1 MIRCKKQQIYKLT
14 CIQANSVLQYFVLN
28 IKKEVYILQDNRK
41 LLGVRV
47 SPELHKIIKQ
57 TALNNDVT
65 IQDYVVGLIMAD
77 VSMDGKTKTDFW
89 KELKAE
95 RG

>member
-1 MIRCKKQQIYKLT
+1 M
-14 CIQANSVLQYFVLN
+14 
-28 IKKEVYILQDNRK
+28 QDNRK
-41 LLGVRV
+41 LLGIRV

-57 TALNNDVT
+57 TALNNDIT

-77 VSMDGKTKTDFW
+77 VQIGQNKTKSDFW

-95 RG
+95 RS

>member
-1 MIRCKKQQIYKLT
+1 M
-14 CIQANSVLQYFVLN
+14 
-28 IKKEVYILQDNRK
+28 QDNRK

-57 TALNNDVT
+57 VALDNDVT
-65 IQDYVVGLIMAD
+65 IQDYVVGLIMTD
-77 VSMDGKTKTDFW
+77 VQIGQNKTKFDFW
-89 KELKAE
+89 KELRAE

>member
-1 MIRCKKQQIYKLT
+1 M
-14 CIQANSVLQYFVLN
+14 
-28 IKKEVYILQDNRK
+28 QDNRK

-47 SPELHKIIKQ
+47 PPELHKVIKQ
-57 TALNNDVT
+57 TALNHDIT

-77 VSMDGKTKTDFW
+77 VQVGQNKTKADFW
-89 KELKAE
+89 KELKEE